1 MPPLPLTSLVQSAL
15 PGLSP
20 DSRAVVRVLGCCNGQ
35 LTPTSVA
42 QWLGLRTRYQVARL
56 LRRDGLPPFE
66 DLAAWTRVLYWLRQS
81 ESTGASLLQLVRRD
95 GLDPSGAYRL
105 VHRVTG
111 LRWSELRR
119 SEEHT
124 SELQSQS
131 NLVCRLLLEK
141 KKIESLFKSQQSLLV
156 V

>member
-56 LRRDGLPPFE
+56 LRRDGLPPVGV
-66 DLAAWTRVLYWLRQS
+66 LRAWGPHLYCRRRAVATAAS
-81 ESTGASLLQLVRRD
+81 ALLPV
-95 GLDPSGAYRL
+95 SGFGPGPACSFPPLFRL
-105 VHRVTG
+105 SG
-111 LRWSELRR
+111 
-119 SEEHT
+119 
-124 SELQSQS
+124 
-131 NLVCRLLLEK
+131 
-141 KKIESLFKSQQSLLV
+141 F
-156 V
+156 